1 MCMNPIMNQRIAE
14 CYEAPLV
21 EVIEVVVEQGFS
33 TSISGD
39 AFSGDAFG
47 DEGVVITPPI
57 S

>member
-1 MCMNPIMNQRIAE
+1 MNPIMNQRIAE

-33 TSISGD
+33 SSISGD

>member
-1 MCMNPIMNQRIAE
+1 MRMNPIMNQRIAE
-14 CYEAPLV
+14 CYEAPVV

-39 AFSGDAFG
+39 AFG